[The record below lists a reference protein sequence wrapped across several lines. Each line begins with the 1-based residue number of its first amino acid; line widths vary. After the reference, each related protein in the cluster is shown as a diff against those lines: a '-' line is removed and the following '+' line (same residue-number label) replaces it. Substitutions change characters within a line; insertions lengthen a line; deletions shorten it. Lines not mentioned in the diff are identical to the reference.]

1 MAQVL
6 LRGANIRGVTAFQ
19 DLMHD
24 NFCWGCGADNPD
36 GLQIKTVWDGDTS
49 RTRWTSSPQ
58 FAAGPK
64 HILNGGIIAT
74 LLDCHGV
81 VTAIADRYR
90 SQDREIGTGPE
101 IWCATAKM
109 AVEYLRPTPIDAEV
123 ELRGTV
129 GDVDERFSTIEVVLA
144 ADGKDRARATVHA
157 VLVPE
162 SWRHGSPG

>member
-1 MAQVL
+1 M
-6 LRGANIRGVTAFQ
+6 TPFQ

-49 RTRWTSSPQ
+49 LTRWTPSLQ
-58 FAAGPK
+58 FSAGPR

-74 LLDCHGV
+74 VLDCHGV
-81 VTAIADRYR
+81 CTAFADAYR
-90 SQDREIGTGPE
+90 RQGREIGSEPE
-101 IWCATAKM
+101 LWFATSSM
-109 AVEYLRPTPIDAEV
+109 AIDYLRPTPIDAEL

-129 GDVDERFSTIEVVLA
+129 ADAGERTCTVEVVLA
-144 ADGKDRARATVHA
+144 AAGKDRARATVSA

-162 SWRHGSPG
+162 SWRHGTPS

>member
-1 MAQVL
+1 
-6 LRGANIRGVTAFQ
+6 VTAFQ
-19 DLMHD
+19 DLMHE

-49 RTRWTSSPQ
+49 LTRWTPSSQ

-144 ADGKDRARATVHA
+144 AKGKDRARATVHA

>member
-1 MAQVL
+1 
-6 LRGANIRGVTAFQ
+6 VTPFQ

-49 RTRWTSSPQ
+49 LTRWTPEPQ

-90 SQDREIGTGPE
+90 TEARAIGDGQE
-101 IWCATAKM
+101 IWCATASM
-109 AVEYLRPTPIDAEV
+109 DVRYLRPTPIDAEV

-129 GDVDERFSTIEVVLA
+129 GEVDDRFSTIEVVLS
-144 ADGKDRARATVHA
+144 ADGKDRAAATVRA

-162 SWRHGSPG
+162 SWRHGTQA

>member
-49 RTRWTSSPQ
+49 LTRWTSSPQ
-58 FAAGPK
+58 FAAGPR

-81 VTAIADRYR
+81 CTAIADRYR
-90 SQDREIGTGPE
+90 AQGREIGSDPE
-101 IWCATAKM
+101 IWCATASM
-109 AVEYLRPTPIDAEV
+109 AVQYLRPTPIDAEV
-123 ELRGTV
+123 ELRATV

-144 ADGKDRARATVHA
+144 ADGKDRARATISA

-162 SWRHGSPG
+162 SWRHGNG